1 LNDDNFVIQTH
12 VSNAVNLSIAIERK
26 MQSDAEII
34 QNQQKEMEKLRK
46 LNADAGLLLDK
57 YLKEIK
63 SVFFIQLFDLVYF

>member
-1 LNDDNFVIQTH
+1 
-12 VSNAVNLSIAIERK
+12 

-34 QNQQKEMEKLRK
+34 QNQQKEIEKLRK

-57 YLKEIK
+57 YLKETK